1 MRQNIVNSDG
11 ILLDSNDKQI
21 SQKFF
26 MLFLVEIYFL
36 RKRENQFS
44 FEIFF
49 LRRFVFIDRMFLQF
63 LLHPLTP
70 MEIDFILTRSN
81 LLSKH

>member
-63 LLHPLTP
+63 LLHPQTP
-70 MEIDFILTRSN
+70 MEIDFKLTRSN